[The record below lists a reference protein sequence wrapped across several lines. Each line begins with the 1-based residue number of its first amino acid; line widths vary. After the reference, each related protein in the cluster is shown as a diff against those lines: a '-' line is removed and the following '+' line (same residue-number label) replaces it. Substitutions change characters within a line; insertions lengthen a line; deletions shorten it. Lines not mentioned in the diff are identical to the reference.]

1 MQPFVN
7 SMLDL
12 GRMYINLESQRDE
25 LLGKLVV
32 KSFFC
37 NFEDFDN

>member
-12 GRMYINLESQRDE
+12 GRMYVNLESQRDE
-25 LLGKLVV
+25 LLGKLVAH
-32 KSFFC
+32 SFFC
-37 NFEDFDN
+37 NSEDFES

>member
-12 GRMYINLESQRDE
+12 GWMYVNLESQRDE

-32 KSFFC
+32 NSFFC
-37 NFEDFDN
+37 NFKYFDN